1 MNMKVTNNTSILEQ
15 FKEKHYGKVGTKKRN
30 NLEEGFENFRIGAL
44 IHEARLE
51 KGMTQEQLANKVG
64 TTKSY
69 ISKIE
74 NNLKEVRLSTLK
86 KIIELGLGGNLELSI
101 KL

>member
-1 MNMKVTNNTSILEQ
+1 MKSRDVKTLEQ
-15 FKEKHYGKVGTKKRN
+15 FKEEQYGKLGTSKRDK
-30 NLEEGFENFRIGAL
+30 LEAGYETFKLGAL

-51 KGMTQEQLANKVG
+51 KGMTQEQLAEKCG

-74 NNLKEVRLSTLK
+74 NNIKEVRISTLQ
-86 KIIELGLGGNLELSI
+86 KIVEIGFGGQLQLSI

>member
-101 KL
+101 EL

>member
-1 MNMKVTNNTSILEQ
+1 MSKIKHNTITLDQ
-15 FKEKHYGKVGTKKRN
+15 FKDKHYGKVGTKKRDA
-30 NLEEGFENFRIGAL
+30 LDEGYENFKIGAL

-51 KGMTQEQLANKVG
+51 KGMTQEQLAEKVG

-74 NNLKEVRLSTLK
+74 NNIKEVRLSTLK